1 MAAERRSVVTTEWT
15 AGILVAVAAA
25 TVVYAVVADPSL
37 AEGAVFVVV
46 VFALGYAAASY
57 LSAAHLR

>member
-46 VFALGYAAASY
+46 FALGYAAASY